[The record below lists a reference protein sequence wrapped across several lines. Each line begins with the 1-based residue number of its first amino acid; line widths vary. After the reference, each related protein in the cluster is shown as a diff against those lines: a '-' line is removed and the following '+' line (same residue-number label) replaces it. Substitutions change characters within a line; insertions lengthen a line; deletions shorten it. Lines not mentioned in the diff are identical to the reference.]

1 MSDGTDAVTGEFTIN
16 VEQVTEAIR
25 VGDAPTRVTTM
36 SQFADAWSDPLVT
49 SILHTAT
56 ASSATQVWSPVQFSV
71 LSVGVLSGGD
81 IFSGDLGVSGQT
93 MATSAVKQELDGTE
107 ALRFTLNTEATGVT
121 LDLSRLYAND
131 DLTGF
136 NEAGRL
142 RLLDANGAVVG
153 ESTFVANSSSG
164 ELTISL
170 SADAGFT
177 TVELAAG
184 AYDGSEFVF
193 GGYSSAGG
201 ELATDP
207 YADSAGKWHGSD
219 FLVDWIEFEVP
230 VTLVGVPEG
239 AAV

>member
-1 MSDGTDAVTGEFTIN
+1 
-16 VEQVTEAIR
+16 
-25 VGDAPTRVTTM
+25 
-36 SQFADAWSDPLVT
+36 
-49 SILHTAT
+49 
-56 ASSATQVWSPVQFSV
+56 
-71 LSVGVLSGGD
+71 
-81 IFSGDLGVSGQT
+81 

-107 ALRFTLNTEATGVT
+107 GLRFNLNTEATGVT

-153 ESTFVANSSSG
+153 ESTFIANSSSG

-177 TVELAAG
+177 TVELTTG
-184 AYDGSEFVF
+184 VYNGSDFIF
-193 GGYSSAGG
+193 GGYGDMSGGLASA
-201 ELATDP
+201 P

-230 VTLVGVPEG
+230 VTLVGVPEA